1 MRKVQSEN
9 VKMTS
14 NIRLFIIC
22 VIYNFS
28 KCGGFK
34 VLQIIS
40 IKWYGIKFIASPMQP
55 W

>member
-1 MRKVQSEN
+1 MGKVQSKN
-9 VKMTS
+9 MKMTS
-14 NIRLFIIC
+14 NIRSFILR

-28 KCGGFK
+28 KCDGFK

-40 IKWYGIKFIASPMQP
+40 IKWYDIKFIASPMQP